1 MGEITSYSLS
11 DFILFSDRIYYRQFE
26 LYNHAIWPLHL
37 IAIVFSLVIIYTL
50 WKKPAAA
57 WSGRLIAA
65 ILIVSWLWVAWAFL
79 YEYFYQIHVVANWYA
94 LGFVLQAGLITW
106 YGVIKNQFTLSEESQ
121 LRTNIGHVFV
131 LALLFISLIIYPFI
145 AFITGRSWLQF
156 EMFSLAPD
164 PTVLATI
171 AILYLCK
178 VSSVLYVIPII
189 WLLISGVTLIVM

>member
-11 DFILFSDRIYYRQFE
+11 DFILFSDRVYYRQFE

-50 WKKPAAA
+50 WKKPVWA
-57 WSGRLIAA
+57 GRLIAV
-65 ILIVSWLWVAWAFL
+65 LLTVSWVWVAWAFL
-79 YEYFYQIHVVANWYA
+79 FERFYQIHVVANWYA

-106 YGVIKNQFTLSEESQ
+106 YGVIKNQFTLSEES
-121 LRTNIGHVFV
+121 RPRINIGLV
-131 LALLFISLIIYPFI
+131 LLFISLIIYPFI

-156 EMFSLAPD
+156 EMFSLTPD

-178 VSSVLYVIPII
+178 VYSMLYVIPII